1 MLKSGIKTKW
11 SLAFIYEH
19 ETKKLKQTD
28 NLPSLGARD
37 LNTSSEVN
45 DSNIPNGREGF

>member
-1 MLKSGIKTKW
+1 MLKSKIKTKW

-19 ETKKLKQTD
+19 ETTKKLKQTD

-37 LNTSSEVN
+37 LKTSDVK
-45 DSNIPNGREGF
+45 DSSIPNSKEGL